1 MLGKDA
7 VDQLFDVIE
16 REDPDADEAEIV
28 IRVHV
33 QPGAGRIEVV
43 GRHGDAVKV
52 KVAAPPEGGRA
63 NQAVAEFLASSF
75 GIAVAQVTLVSG
87 ATSRAKRYRVGPVD
101 LDLVRRVIANAASD
115 IKETGPPPTG
125 NVRGPGG
132 VR

>member
-16 REDPDADEAEIV
+16 RGDPDADEAEIV

-33 QPGAGRIEVV
+33 QPGAGRIAVV

-63 NQAVAEFLASSF
+63 NQAVAELLASSF
-75 GIAVAQVTLVSG
+75 GLPVAQVTLVSG

-101 LDLVRRVIANAASD
+101 LDLVRRVIANAGSGLEA
-115 IKETGPPPTG
+115 TGPPRSG
-125 NVRGPGG
+125 NVRGRGG

>member
-1 MLGKDA
+1 MVGKDA

-16 REDPDADEAEIV
+16 PENPDADEAAIV
-28 IRVHV
+28 LRVHV
-33 QPGAGRIEVV
+33 QPGPGRIAIL

-63 NQAVAEFLASSF
+63 NQAVAELLASSF
-75 GIAVAQVTLVSG
+75 GLPMAHVILVSG
-87 ATSRAKRYRVGPVD
+87 ATSPAKRYRLGPVD
-101 LDLVRRVIANAASD
+101 LDLVRRVIANAGSG

-125 NVRGPGG
+125 NVRGRGG